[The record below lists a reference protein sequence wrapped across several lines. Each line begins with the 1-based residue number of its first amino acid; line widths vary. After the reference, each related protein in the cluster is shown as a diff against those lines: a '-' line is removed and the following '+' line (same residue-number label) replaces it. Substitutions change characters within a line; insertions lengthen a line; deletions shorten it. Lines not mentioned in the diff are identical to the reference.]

1 MGVTVLVVG
10 SGGREHAICWRVLRD
25 RPDAKIYC
33 APGNGGI
40 GTIATLVPIGAS
52 AIDDLVQWA
61 KTQQPDLVIVG
72 PEEPSALGLV
82 DQLLSAGIRAFG
94 PSAAAAQLEVSKAWT
109 SSLLER
115 AGIPIPRT
123 AIFDQAADAH
133 NYVDSREHLVVV
145 KADGLALGKGVLVCS
160 NVAEAHSAV
169 DLLLVERKFGDA
181 GSPIVIQDRCFG
193 PELSVFALC
202 AGTDFRL
209 LGAARD
215 YKRAYDGN
223 TGPNTG
229 GMGAYTPVT
238 DARPQ
243 LLQEIADRVI
253 GPTLEA
259 TSRAGAPFTGI
270 LYAGIMLTPNGPVV
284 IEFNVRLGDPEAQVI
299 LTTSNGD
306 FVSAI
311 ELAIDGNLQKVD
323 FSPNGSAAVCVVLA
337 SKGYPNDYDKGHE
350 INGLDDLP
358 NGALAF
364 HAGTETSSGS
374 VYTSGGRVLSIV
386 GHSDNIHSAKR
397 LAYRAARQ
405 ITFKGVHMRTD
416 IATSEIST
424 LTDANGER
432 LK

>member
-1 MGVTVLVVG
+1 MGITVLVVG
-10 SGGREHAICWRVLRD
+10 SGGREHVICWRILRD

-40 GTIATLVPIGAS
+40 GTIATRVPIDAT
-52 AIDDLVQWA
+52 AIEDLVQWA
-61 KTQQPDLVIVG
+61 KTQRPDLVIVG

-82 DQLLSAGIRAFG
+82 DQLLSEDIKTFG
-94 PSAAAAQLEVSKAWT
+94 PSAAAAQLEASKAWT

-115 AGIPIPRT
+115 EGIPIPKT
-123 AIFDQAADAH
+123 AIFDDAANAH
-133 NYVDSREHLVVV
+133 GYIDSRDNLVVV

-160 NVAEAHSAV
+160 NVEEAHSAV
-169 DLLLVERKFGDA
+169 DLLLVKRKFGDA

-209 LGAARD
+209 LGSARD

-223 TGPNTG
+223 KGPNTG

-243 LLQEIADRVI
+243 LIQEIADRVI

-259 TSRAGAPFTGI
+259 TARAGAPFTGI

-299 LTTSNGD
+299 LTTSSGD

-311 ELAIDGNLQKVD
+311 ESAIDGNLEKVD
-323 FSPNGSAAVCVVLA
+323 VAPNGSAAVCVVLA
-337 SKGYPNDYDKGHE
+337 SNGYPNDYVKGHE
-350 INGLDDLP
+350 IIGLDDLP

-364 HAGTETSSGS
+364 HAGTETISGS
-374 VYTSGGRVLSIV
+374 VYTAGGRVLSVV
-386 GHSDNIHSAKR
+386 GHSDNIDSAKR
-397 LAYRAARQ
+397 LAYQAARQ

-416 IATSEIST
+416 IATSELST
-424 LTDANGER
+424 LTDTNGER

>member
-1 MGVTVLVVG
+1 MGVKVLVVG

-25 RPDAKIYC
+25 RPDAKVYC

-40 GTIATLVPIGAS
+40 ETIATRVPIGAS
-52 AIDDLVQWA
+52 AINDLVQWA
-61 KTQQPDLVIVG
+61 KIQQPDLVIVG

-82 DQLLSAGIRAFG
+82 DQLLAQGIRAFG
-94 PSAAAAQLEVSKAWT
+94 PSAAAAQLEASKAWT

-123 AIFDQAADAH
+123 AIFAQAEDAH
-133 NYVDSREHLVVV
+133 NYVDSRDNLLVV

-160 NVAEAHSAV
+160 SVAEAHSAV

-181 GSPIVIQDRCFG
+181 GLPIVIQDRCFG

-209 LGAARD
+209 LGSARD

-223 TGPNTG
+223 AGPNTG
-229 GMGAYTPVT
+229 GMGAYTPVA

-243 LLQEIADRVI
+243 LIQEIADQII

-259 TSRAGAPFTGI
+259 TARSGAPFTGI
-270 LYAGIMLTPNGPVV
+270 LYAGIMLTTDGPVV

-299 LTTSNGD
+299 LTTSSGD

-311 ELAIDGNLQKVD
+311 ELAIDGKLEKVD
-323 FSPNGSAAVCVVLA
+323 VSPDGSAAVCIVLT
-337 SKGYPNDYDKGHE
+337 SNGYPNDYEKGHE

-358 NGALAF
+358 NGGLAF
-364 HAGTETSSGS
+364 HGGTETRSGS
-374 VYTSGGRVLSIV
+374 VYTVGGRVLSVV
-386 GHSDNIHSAKR
+386 GHSENICSARR

-416 IATSEIST
+416 VALSEIST
-424 LTDANGER
+424 PPDGNGER